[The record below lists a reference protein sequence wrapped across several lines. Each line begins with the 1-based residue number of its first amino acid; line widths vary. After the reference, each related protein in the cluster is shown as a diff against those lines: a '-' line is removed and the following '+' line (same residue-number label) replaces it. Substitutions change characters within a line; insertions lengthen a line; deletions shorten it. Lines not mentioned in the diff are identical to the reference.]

1 MTYSDLVPRGFRD
14 RYINPYAL
22 KALPVVVIWC
32 VAVAE
37 LTLRRGRAAD
47 PPGRSAVR

>member
-1 MTYSDLVPRGFRD
+1 VPRGFRD

-37 LTLRRGRAAD
+37 LTLRRGRA
-47 PPGRSAVR
+47 PTPRSV